1 MELLVLRK
9 KKRDKVSSE
18 NVAFLK
24 WRDILIQ
31 LKKIRS
37 HILHFKFNFSIIII
51 FHSPLFFS
59 RNQFFYFCF
68 VDDCRSFSLS
78 FIFFPRF
85 YLLPRFSLSAI
96 KKRGGTR
103 PWPDGE
109 RGWNQ
114 GAVGT
119 LAITATAG
127 FPASRKFEISWM
139 IQIHPGYPV
148 KKIIPSRVQTNLLF
162 NRDQQFSR
170 IPLYIKW
177 KIRES
182 SNNCMQEGEKLWEKL
197 DKIR

>member
-51 FHSPLFFS
+51 FHSPLFFFHFHETNFS
-59 RNQFFYFCF
+59 IFVSL
-68 VDDCRSFSLS
+68 VDDCRSFSLSLS

-85 YLLPRFSLSAI
+85 YLLPRFSLSGAI

-170 IPLYIKW
+170 IP
-177 KIRES
+177 
-182 SNNCMQEGEKLWEKL
+182 C
-197 DKIR
+197 

>member
-1 MELLVLRK
+1 MARYFNSIK
-9 KKRDKVSSE
+9 KNKKPYISNLIFLSSSY
-18 NVAFLK
+18 F
-24 WRDILIQ
+24 IP
-31 LKKIRS
+31 
-37 HILHFKFNFSIIII
+37 HF
-51 FHSPLFFS
+51 FFS

-68 VDDCRSFSLS
+68 VGRRLSLLFSLSLS

-85 YLLPRFSLSAI
+85 YLLPRFSLSGAI

-170 IPLYIKW
+170 IP
-177 KIRES
+177 
-182 SNNCMQEGEKLWEKL
+182 C
-197 DKIR
+197 